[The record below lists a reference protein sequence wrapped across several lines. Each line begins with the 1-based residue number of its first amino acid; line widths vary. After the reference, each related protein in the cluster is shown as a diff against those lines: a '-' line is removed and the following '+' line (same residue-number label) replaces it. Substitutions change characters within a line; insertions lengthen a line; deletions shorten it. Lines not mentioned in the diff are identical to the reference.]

1 VFASTQFMDVELK
14 GAFPAFMLLLMIL
27 LSVLGIVAQASFA

>member
-14 GAFPAFMLLLMIL
+14 GAFPAFLLVLMIL
-27 LSVLGIVAQASFA
+27 LSILGIVAQAAFA